1 MENLH
6 PLNLKTKGANSVSGR
21 ASKEAFEKIVSS
33 AEHSELAMK
42 AAKRMR
48 RTKYKEKTG
57 HKVCHHLLEMIRES
71 SESQPAPRTARRYHG
86 LKESLRHGL
95 IAEVPQGMLQSN
107 VSGTGDATQLNPAN
121 DRQFSLAF

>member
-1 MENLH
+1 MDNVKSLD
-6 PLNLKTKGANSVSGR
+6 LTKS
-21 ASKEAFEKIVSS
+21 VSS
-33 AEHSELAMK
+33 AEHSELAMR

-71 SESQPAPRTARRYHG
+71 AESQPAPRTARRYHG
-86 LKESLRHGL
+86 LKESLRHGMV
-95 IAEVPQGMLQSN
+95 ADMPKGMLSKGLPSKGLSSKGEAPGVKDWN
-107 VSGTGDATQLNPAN
+107 SAN